1 MKPRSPFR
9 FFPIPRGVHRLQRR
23 RRQRFAVQVKKIF
36 PTIGFFPTNKAL
48 LAINMHIEVTRND
61 FLPALVN

>member
-1 MKPRSPFR
+1 MKPRRAFR
-9 FFPIPRGVHRLQRR
+9 FFPVPRHVHRLQRR
-23 RRQRFAVQVKKIF
+23 RRQRLAVQIKKVF
-36 PTIGFFPTNKAL
+36 LAVSFFRTNKAL